1 MIGLVLAG
9 GQSRRFGVDKA
20 TYALPGHPAN
30 VVSAVKRLLPLCE
43 QVIVVANPANQRQ
56 IQALVGDRVTVIL
69 DPEPFLGEG
78 PVAGI
83 LAASQSGAKEL
94 LLSPCDYPN
103 LTTQSMRVLAG
114 QPMRYL
120 QVAGKNHYTLAHFQT
135 DQETVQAWLSGGQRR
150 LQDFLKG
157 ALHCQPLVINA
168 DPKEFTNY
176 NQRSSV

>member
-56 IQALVGDRVTVIL
+56 IQVLVGDRATVIL

-83 LAASQSGAKEL
+83 LAACQSGPRSFC
-94 LLSPCDYPN
+94 SPPA
-103 LTTQSMRVLAG
+103 TTQ
-114 QPMRYL
+114 
-120 QVAGKNHYTLAHFQT
+120 T
-135 DQETVQAWLSGGQRR
+135 
-150 LQDFLKG
+150 
-157 ALHCQPLVINA
+157 
-168 DPKEFTNY
+168 
-176 NQRSSV
+176 

>member
-56 IQALVGDRVTVIL
+56 IQALVGDRATVIL

-83 LAASQSGAKEL
+83 LARLPKRGQGAFALPLRLPKPDHPINAGVSWATNALFTSSRQEPL
-94 LLSPCDYPN
+94 HLGPLSN
-103 LTTQSMRVLAG
+103 RSRNGTS
-114 QPMRYL
+114 
-120 QVAGKNHYTLAHFQT
+120 
-135 DQETVQAWLSGGQRR
+135 
-150 LQDFLKG
+150 
-157 ALHCQPLVINA
+157 LVIW
-168 DPKEFTNY
+168 
-176 NQRSSV
+176 RSAALARLLKRGVTLSTTGN